1 MFQKKFSN
9 RLKPTPTSRNKTGH
23 QNIKKNDQKN
33 LKVYPKTSLW
43 KWVLKLYMSVI

>member
-23 QNIKKNDQKN
+23 QNIKKDDDQKDF
-33 LKVYPKTSLW
+33 KVYSKTSL
-43 KWVLKLYMSVI
+43 